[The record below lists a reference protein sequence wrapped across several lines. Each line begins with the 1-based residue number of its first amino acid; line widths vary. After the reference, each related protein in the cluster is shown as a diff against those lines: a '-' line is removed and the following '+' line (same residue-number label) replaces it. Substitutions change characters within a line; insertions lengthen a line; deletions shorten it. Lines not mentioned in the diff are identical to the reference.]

1 MTRDPYEVL
10 GVSPDADEK
19 TIKKAYKK
27 MAMKHHPD
35 RTGGDETKMKEVTE
49 AYNRITKGDTQQN
62 PFGDGFHF
70 STNSN
75 MSQEDLHD
83 ILSGFGDF
91 FTRGFG
97 GFGGPHPDVK
107 YRDSQRKGRDVA
119 MDLPISF
126 HQMWFGHE
134 HFLQIN
140 GKTLSVKTPPGVRNG
155 ARIRYTGHGLPPNQ
169 LGTPGDLIITVLV
182 QQDDKYSIEG
192 NTVIANQHI
201 SVWDA
206 IIGGDVEYKHVDDRV
221 LKISINP
228 GTQHGQLFRIPG
240 YGVNN
245 GDLIVR
251 AVIEVPS
258 SKSLTKEQ
266 KEVIMKWKNKK

>member
-1 MTRDPYEVL
+1 MTRDPFQVL

-19 TIKKAYKK
+19 TIKTAYKK
-27 MAMKHHPD
+27 LAMKHHPD
-35 RTGGDETKMKEVTE
+35 RKGGSEAKMKEISE
-49 AYNRITKGDTQQN
+49 AYNRITNGDTGQN
-62 PFGDGFHF
+62 PFGDNFGW
-70 STNSN
+70 STSSN
-75 MSQEDLHD
+75 MSQDDLHD

-107 YRDSQRKGRDVA
+107 YRASQRKGRDVA

-126 HQMWFGHE
+126 HQMWFGYE
-134 HFLQIN
+134 HLLQIN
-140 GKTLSVKTPPGVRNG
+140 GKTLSVKTPPGVRHG
-155 ARIRYTGHGLPPNQ
+155 TRIRYTGHGLPPNQ

-240 YGVNN
+240 YGINN